1 VMTEWTVVTEAI
13 ETTEEEMIVV
23 IVAEKLQVEMIVESK
38 LIGLITIGIW
48 EKADASNAV
57 VGVTENVSAVTD
69 QSQDQVHLEEERVV
83 EEDPTLADHTA
94 LIKREEEREE
104 EAPPQDQEADVQTR
118 ADQSNQKTVERAVK
132 IAEEER
138 LTEHLKI
145 AKKSGNTQLTVEIK
159 EVTQEDQET
168 QEDLK
173 AQETLEEA
181 AVKAPLLEID
191 LLNNTHLSQNKMETK
206 IRKSDSL
213 K

>member
-1 VMTEWTVVTEAI
+1 
-13 ETTEEEMIVV
+13 
-23 IVAEKLQVEMIVESK
+23 
-38 LIGLITIGIW
+38 
-48 EKADASNAV
+48 
-57 VGVTENVSAVTD
+57 VSAVTD

-118 ADQSNQKTVERAVK
+118 ADQLNQKTVERAVK

-168 QEDLK
+168 QEDPK

>member
-1 VMTEWTVVTEAI
+1 M
-13 ETTEEEMIVV
+13 
-23 IVAEKLQVEMIVESK
+23 
-38 LIGLITIGIW
+38 
-48 EKADASNAV
+48 
-57 VGVTENVSAVTD
+57 TD

-83 EEDPTLADHTA
+83 EEDPTLADPTA
-94 LIKREEEREE
+94 QIRREEEREE
-104 EAPPQDQEADVQTR
+104 EAPLQDQEVDVQTR
-118 ADQSNQKTVERAVK
+118 ADQSNQKTVEMAVK

-159 EVTQEDQET
+159 DLTQEDQET

-191 LLNNTHLSQNKMETK
+191 LLNHNHLSQNKMETK
-206 IRKSDSL
+206 TRKSDSL